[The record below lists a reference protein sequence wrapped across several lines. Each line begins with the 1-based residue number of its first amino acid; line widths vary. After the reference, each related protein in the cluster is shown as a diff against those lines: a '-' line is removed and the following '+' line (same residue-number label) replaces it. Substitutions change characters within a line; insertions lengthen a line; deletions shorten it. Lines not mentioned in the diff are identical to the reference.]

1 MWSDDP
7 VKDAEY
13 WACREDPRTLI
24 GHCKV
29 CGAPLHSS
37 CEGWDADDGYLIDGD
52 AVCDDCLREYLKDRR
67 IK

>member
-1 MWSDDP
+1 MRSDDP

-13 WACREDPRTLI
+13 WASREDPRPLI
-24 GHCKV
+24 GHCKI

-37 CEGWDADDGYLIDGD
+37 CEGWDADDGFLIDGD
-52 AVCDDCLREYLKDRR
+52 AVCDDHLREYLKDRR

>member
-1 MWSDDP
+1 MRSDDP

-13 WACREDPRTLI
+13 WANRADPRPLI
-24 GHCKV
+24 GHCEI

-37 CEGWDADDGYLIDGD
+37 CEGWDADDGFLIDGD
-52 AVCDDCLREYLKDRR
+52 AVCDDHIREYLKDRR